1 MTLVNLAS
9 MPSIVPAETTIGT
22 VLILLVAVE
31 EVIRRSLKRLS
42 KSRLTLSTESFDL
55 TLQTKQHSSQQ
66 ESLQQDPGGKDNGRS
81 NDDNGR
87 ILDTNQRTKW

>member
-9 MPSIVPAETTIGT
+9 MHSIAPAETTIGT

-55 TLQTKQHSSQQ
+55 TLQTKQL
-66 ESLQQDPGGKDNGRS
+66 SLQQELQLQELGGTDNGRS

>member
-1 MTLVNLAS
+1 MTLVSLALIH
-9 MPSIVPAETTIGT
+9 SIVPADSTIGT
-22 VLILLVAVE
+22 VLLLLVVAGE
-31 EVIRRSLKRLS
+31 AIRRSLKRLS

-55 TLQTKQHSSQQ
+55 TLQTKQLSSQQ
-66 ESLQQDPGGKDNGRS
+66 ELQLQDPGGTDNGRS